1 LFLLPESQAD
11 YDKGCGKPAV
21 MGTQK
26 GNIAGREILLV
37 IFNPKFLEMAN
48 SEVFMDYLA
57 TTMLH
62 ESMHVFQ
69 WFMTQKTKV
78 ELPSLEREK
87 QAYLFQLEFL
97 QTVLVKNNIENVKVP
112 KSSKIN
118 SIQDITKAA
127 QAIDAAN
134 NYKLGPLA
142 TLVLYQH
149 NLKDC
154 LRFLTPE

>member
-1 LFLLPESQAD
+1 LPESQVD

-26 GNIAGREILLV
+26 GNFMGREILLV

-62 ESMHVFQ
+62 ESIHVFQ

-87 QAYLFQLEFL
+87 QAYIFQLEFL
-97 QTVLVKNNIENVKVP
+97 QTVLAKNNIENVQVP
-112 KSSKIN
+112 KGVKIN
-118 SIQDITKAA
+118 NQKDITLAA
-127 QAIDAAN
+127 QKIDEMN

-149 NLKDC
+149 NLNDC